1 MSKVNKNGEY
11 NILIDNNYL
20 PNTRLL
26 TNPNNLNNNNEID
39 LPKLGRK
46 NSTNAR
52 KSVSFK
58 NEISVTQVENWKKFN
73 HDVSEE
79 NEFYKLKKEIKE
91 YKKMK
96 KKEEEKNK
104 CCCEIF

>member
-1 MSKVNKNGEY
+1 MEGEKVYHK
-11 NILIDNNYL
+11 LIDSHYQ
-20 PNTRLL
+20 PNSLLL
-26 TNPNNLNNNNEID
+26 TKPNDDND
-39 LPKLGRK
+39 LPRLGRR
-46 NSTNAR
+46 NSVNAR

-58 NEISVTQVENWKKFN
+58 NEVTVTNVENWKEFN

-91 YKKMK
+91 YKLMKMK
-96 KKEEEKNK
+96 REQEK